1 MRNYI
6 AYYRVSTQKQG
17 TSGLGLQAQ
26 QNTVKNYIGGSNVLL
41 GEYIEIESGKNDKRI
56 ELQKAISDAKSNNA
70 TLVIAKLD
78 RLSRNASFIF
88 QLRDS
93 KVDFTCCDIP
103 DANTMTIGIFA
114 LLAQQEREM
123 ISERTKKAL
132 QAKKAQG
139 YKLGKAENFT
149 NDMRKKGR
157 DAHHVK
163 AIENEN
169 NRRAYSFIQV
179 LRKQKETYRS
189 IAAKLNE
196 SGFRTSKGNKFF
208 GSSIKQLERIFE
220 ESNLTI

>member
-1 MRNYI
+1 MKQFV

-17 TSGLGLQAQ
+17 SSGLGLHAQ
-26 QNTVKNYIGGSNVLL
+26 RSTVKQFIGMNLL
-41 GEYIEIESGKNDKRI
+41 LSEFTEIESGKNDRRI
-56 ELQKAISDAKSNNA
+56 ELQKAIDYAKINNA

-93 KVDFTCCDIP
+93 NVDFTCCDIP

-123 ISERTKKAL
+123 ISDRTKKAL
-132 QAKKAQG
+132 KAKKAQG
-139 YKLGKAENFT
+139 FILGKPENFT
-149 NDMRKKGR
+149 DESRMEGR
-157 DAHHVK
+157 VAHHEL

-179 LRKQKETYRS
+179 LRNQKATYRS
-189 IAAKLNE
+189 IAQKLNDA
-196 SGFRTSKGNKFF
+196 GFKTSKGNSFY
-208 GSSIKQLERIFE
+208 GNSIKQLEKMFE
-220 ESNLTI
+220 